1 LLNVLNKK
9 IIYNIS
15 PFTLLDFP
23 DKTACI
29 FWFAG
34 CNMRCA
40 YCYNPDIVLGKGKKT
55 IKEALDF
62 INTRRGLLDGV
73 VLSGGECT
81 LYKELPEIA
90 REIKKLGFLV
100 KLDTNGSNPVC
111 VHSLINEHLI
121 DYVSLDF
128 KAMPD
133 KYKSITQS
141 DFFVEFEKTF
151 LLLKQS
157 SIPFEVRT
165 TVHSDLLSHQDI
177 QAMISYLEKHQYSGK
192 FYLQNYLNNT
202 ETIGNIKNSHKR
214 INRSE
219 FRSPLEITI
228 RN

>member
-1 LLNVLNKK
+1 MLNKK
-9 IIYNIS
+9 IIHDIT

-23 DKTACI
+23 NKTGCI
-29 FWFAG
+29 LWFAG
-34 CNMRCA
+34 CNMRCV

-62 INTRRGLLDGV
+62 INTRKGLLDGI

-90 REIKKLGFLV
+90 REIKQLGFLV
-100 KLDTNGSNPVC
+100 KLDTNGSNPEC
-111 VHSLINEHLI
+111 VHSLINEHLV

-165 TVHSDLLSHQDI
+165 TVHSDLLSYQDI

-202 ETIGNIKNSHKR
+202 ETIGNIKNTHQKIS
-214 INRSE
+214 ISQ
-219 FRSPLEITI
+219 FSPKNFEVVV

>member
-1 LLNVLNKK
+1 
-9 IIYNIS
+9 
-15 PFTLLDFP
+15 
-23 DKTACI
+23 
-29 FWFAG
+29 
-34 CNMRCA
+34 MRCV

-62 INTRRGLLDGV
+62 INTRKGLLDGI

-90 REIKKLGFLV
+90 REIKQLGFLV
-100 KLDTNGSNPVC
+100 KLDTNGSNPEC
-111 VHSLINEHLI
+111 VHSLINEHLV

-165 TVHSDLLSHQDI
+165 TVHSDLLSYQDI

-202 ETIGNIKNSHKR
+202 ETIGNIKNTHQKIS
-214 INRSE
+214 ISQ
-219 FRSPLEITI
+219 FSPKNFEVVV

>member
-1 LLNVLNKK
+1 
-9 IIYNIS
+9 
-15 PFTLLDFP
+15 
-23 DKTACI
+23 
-29 FWFAG
+29 
-34 CNMRCA
+34 MRCV

-55 IKEALDF
+55 IKEALNF
-62 INTRRGLLDGV
+62 IKTRKGLLDGV

-100 KLDTNGSNPVC
+100 KLDTNGANPDC
-111 VHSLINEHLI
+111 VHFLINEQLV

-133 KYKSITQS
+133 KFESITQS
-141 DFFVEFEKTF
+141 VFFAEFEKTF
-151 LLLKQS
+151 LILKQS

-177 QAMISYLEKHQYSGK
+177 QAMISYLEKHQYTGK
-192 FYLQNYLNNT
+192 FYLQNSLNNAK
-202 ETIGNIKNSHKR
+202 TIGDIKSEHKR
-214 INRSE
+214 INSSE
-219 FRSPLEITI
+219 FSSHLEITI

>member
-1 LLNVLNKK
+1 MLNVLNKK
-9 IIYNIS
+9 IIYDIS

-23 DKTACI
+23 YKTACVL
-29 FWFAG
+29 WFAG
-34 CNMRCA
+34 CNMRCS

-62 INTRRGLLDGV
+62 INTRKGLLDGV

-90 REIKKLGFLV
+90 REIKQLGFLV
-100 KLDTNGSNPVC
+100 KLDTNGSNPDC
-111 VHSLINEHLI
+111 VRTLIDEALI

-128 KAMPD
+128 KAMPN
-133 KYKSITQS
+133 KFEAITKSN
-141 DFFVEFEKTF
+141 FFVEFEKTF

-157 SIPFEVRT
+157 SIPFEIRT
-165 TVHSDLLSHQDI
+165 TVHSDLLSHQDV
-177 QAMISYLEKHQYSGK
+177 QAMINYLEKHQYSGK

-202 ETIGNIKNSHKR
+202 ETIGNIKSLHKR
-214 INRSE
+214 INKGKFNSH
-219 FRSPLEITI
+219 LEIII

>member
-1 LLNVLNKK
+1 MLNVLNKK

-29 FWFAG
+29 LWFAG

-55 IKEALDF
+55 IKEALNF
-62 INTRRGLLDGV
+62 IKTRKGLLDGV

-90 REIKKLGFLV
+90 REIKKMGFLV
-100 KLDTNGSNPVC
+100 KLDTNGSNPDC
-111 VHSLINEHLI
+111 VNSLINEHLV

-141 DFFVEFEKTF
+141 DFFVEFENT
-151 LLLKQS
+151 LLILQQS
-157 SIPFEVRT
+157 SILFEVRT

-177 QAMISYLEKHQYSGK
+177 QAMIIYLEKHQYSSK

-202 ETIGNIKNSHKR
+202 ETIGNIKNSNKR

-219 FRSPLEITI
+219 FSSPLEITI